1 MIPETSSPSITYM
14 EFVRQGRTWS
24 RSYKSP
30 SSPPP
35 PSPPTRF
42 RILVF
47 FVGESLSWQSMIP
60 ETSSPSITYMEFVWK
75 FAIQNKIWLIFFL
88 PRLALDPPLSQQGI
102 FPGLQEKLRNC
113 NATCLSVKSK
123 RIDKAYYKKML
134 LLSLYSLCTLLS
146 TRHLHSATG
155 SFICVEFTVSQDAQG
170 YRKIATFSTRTNPTG
185 NQNMSA

>member
-1 MIPETSSPSITYM
+1 
-14 EFVRQGRTWS
+14 V
-24 RSYKSP
+24 
-30 SSPPP
+30 
-35 PSPPTRF
+35 
-42 RILVF
+42 VF
-47 FVGESLSWQSMIP
+47 FVGESRSWQSMIP

-146 TRHLHSATG
+146 TS
-155 SFICVEFTVSQDAQG
+155 ICVEFTVSQDAQG